1 MSTRISI
8 EEYYLQVA
16 NLVGTRGT
24 CDRGRIGVVI
34 VKDKRIL
41 TTGYVGSPAGIIH
54 CDDVGHEMHT
64 VIHEDGTKS
73 RHCVRTA
80 HAEINAI
87 CNAARHG
94 VAIDGA
100 TLYGRFEP
108 CYTCAKAIINAG
120 IRRVVCEKAY
130 HAAQESR
137 RILKEA
143 NVELVVMNPNETE
156 QYSDQKVKEDSQ
168 VDAKE
173 DENNME
179 NKIMKYLLKV
189 LTAESLHIQ
198 CMDCISFHGSE
209 SGPQCDKNLENK
221 LGGCI
226 HLIKKSYCSEI

>member
-1 MSTRISI
+1 MNNSLTLEETLNAITILNMEGKGTCDMTRISLDD
-8 EEYYLQVA
+8 YFLQLA

-24 CDRGRIGVVI
+24 CDRGRLGVVI

-41 TTGYVGSPAGIIH
+41 TTGYVGSPAGISH
-54 CDDVGHEMHT
+54 CDDIGHEMHT
-64 VIHEDGTKS
+64 VIHDDNMSVKT

-130 HAAQESR
+130 HASQESR

-143 NVELVVMNPNETE
+143 NIELVVLSSETE
-156 QYSDQKVKEDSQ
+156 NYPDQK
-168 VDAKE
+168 
-173 DENNME
+173 
-179 NKIMKYLLKV
+179 
-189 LTAESLHIQ
+189 
-198 CMDCISFHGSE
+198 G
-209 SGPQCDKNLENK
+209 
-221 LGGCI
+221 
-226 HLIKKSYCSEI
+226 